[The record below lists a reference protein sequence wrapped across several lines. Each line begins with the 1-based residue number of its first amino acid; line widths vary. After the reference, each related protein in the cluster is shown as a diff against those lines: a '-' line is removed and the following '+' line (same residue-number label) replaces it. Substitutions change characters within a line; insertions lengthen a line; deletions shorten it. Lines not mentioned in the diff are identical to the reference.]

1 MYRNTYSISSGGS
14 TWMVNIRSAA
24 YTERRNC
31 LSLNAIVWLEL
42 FLLRICWKWSW
53 SRQILWYKN
62 QTKWLLTITSI
73 INPPFL
79 FSRCSQMTAW
89 KNAIHSG
96 LFYNPVPPA
105 PPLHFFFSFKNV
117 SNELIK
123 TCLWQTV
130 NWILKLMSALETATI
145 FCQNL
150 YPSMDSNIL
159 WRLCLQTQI
168 SNEAYI
174 MHFNLQHCLNQ
185 ALLVIS
191 LWENPCQLLLLQ
203 KKLVAGK
210 KKWNPQSYSQ

>member
-1 MYRNTYSISSGGS
+1 MNGKYQVSSLH
-14 TWMVNIRSAA
+14 WKKK
-24 YTERRNC
+24 
-31 LSLNAIVWLEL
+31 LLEL
-42 FLLRICWKWSW
+42 ECHSLTWTVSSEDLLKMK
-53 SRQILWYKN
+53 LV
-62 QTKWLLTITSI
+62 QTDPVVQEPDKVITHHYI
-73 INPPFL
+73 NINPPFL

-105 PPLHFFFSFKNV
+105 PPLHFSFSFKNV

-210 KKWNPQSYSQ
+210 IKWNPQSYSQ